1 MSFILDALKKSESE
15 RQRQIGPSLADVPVR
30 RARAD
35 RPWWAVAVAGLLVV
49 NLGVLLVVLTR
60 DGADTTPQSQAPQPA
75 PVAAQPTVVQQ
86 QTYAQPQPAARQ
98 APAPANPAVHSLA
111 EAAGTDA
118 MTLPNDAPYD
128 PALAGAAAVP
138 DGPPVVKPITPPS
151 VTPLPNEPTFAARG
165 RSGAGVNDEVLP
177 THGSLIA
184 SGTNLPEM
192 RLDIHVYSA
201 NPKERFVFINMRKY
215 SEGQASTEGPLI
227 ERITADGAI
236 LNQNGTRFLLPR
248 Q

>member
-1 MSFILDALKKSESE
+1 MSFILDALKKSENE
-15 RQRQIGPSLADVPVR
+15 RQRQVGPSLADVPVR

-49 NLGVLLVVLTR
+49 NLGVLLIVLTR
-60 DGADTTPQSQAPQPA
+60 DGSEAESQTPAPQPA
-75 PVAAQPTVVQQ
+75 AVATQPGVTQQ
-86 QTYAQPQPAARQ
+86 QSYSQQSAAAMQ
-98 APAPANPAVHSLA
+98 APAHTNPAVHSLA
-111 EAAGTDA
+111 EAAGTDPMMA
-118 MTLPNDAPYD
+118 SDAPYD
-128 PALAGAAAVP
+128 SSVAAAAAVP
-138 DGPPVVKPITPPS
+138 EGPPVVRPITPPTVAPMS
-151 VTPLPNEPTFAARG
+151 SEPTFAARA
-165 RSGAGVNDEVLP
+165 RNGAGGSEEMLP

-201 NPKERFVFINMRKY
+201 NPKERFVFINMHKY
-215 SEGQASTEGPLI
+215 GEGQASTEGPLV
-227 ERITADGAI
+227 ERITPDGAI